1 MKKNGY
7 TLVELIITM
16 ALLAL
21 ASTVIIVN
29 MQGVESKQN
38 KSLKERRIAE
48 IEQAA
53 CSAIDSLQ
61 AETITGQ
68 NRDNCLVNGCKI
80 KLSKLVSEGI
90 IDEDLEFDDDGT
102 KIVDIKELYSVG
114 IKWDTTSDGYKEKK
128 CEFELRDLD
137 TDPIDPEPTPNP
149 NPDPDPDPTPDPNPD
164 PDPEP
169 DPTPEPDPGPS
180 SFDYTGSVQKY
191 IVPKTGVYKLE
202 TWGAQGGSTSGCVGG
217 YGAYSTGEI
226 TLKKDD
232 VIYIFVGGSGLGYT
246 THRPLSGGYNGG
258 GGSSP
263 TSDTNEITASGG
275 GATHIAKTNKGT
287 LSNYSNNDEIYIV
300 SAGGGGAA
308 ANKAIMCVNGGAGGG
323 ISGNNGGRYEENTT
337 DARISAIGYG
347 GTQNR
352 GGSYFN
358 QTTSGSGGIASGVFG
373 SGASGNYTGAGGGY
387 YGGGISHC
395 SAGGGSSYIGN
406 SVLSNKA
413 MYCYNCAT
421 SNATNTKTIS
431 VTCHSATATSNCA
444 KEGAGYA
451 KISYVKASTEDQE
464 TSNPS
469 PAKFDYTGSVQE
481 YTVTKTGKYKLQ
493 VWGAQGGSDSPSDG
507 GVGGYSEGEIELNKG
522 DKLYI
527 AVGGKGSSYTRKAKS
542 NGGFNGGGYGG
553 IVNATS
559 NPQGGSGC
567 GGATHIALINQTLN
581 NLQDK
586 KSDILIVA
594 GGGGGGAMVPGGA
607 GGGISGNNGN
617 YADDYPTYFGSG
629 GTQTSGGYDNYLKDN
644 KATFGK
650 GSDLNEVGYGGNGGG
665 GGYYGGGG
673 TNRAHSGGGGGSG
686 YIGNSKLTNK
696 MMSCFNCQES
706 SSVDTKTIST
716 TCKNSSPLDNCAKV
730 GNGYA
735 IISYIDGTNTEK
747 PTENFQT
754 KTYDF
759 TGTEQTLKIPAT
771 GTYKLEIWGAQ
782 GGNSYD
788 GVGGY
793 GGYSVGT
800 ATLTKDSTLYIHVG
814 GSGYDSNSPG
824 YNGGKADNNAASYN
838 SGGGAT
844 HIALTNQTL
853 NNLQYKKSEIL
864 IVAGGGGAG
873 ERVYGGSGG
882 GYIGAAGYTIGTN
895 TYPYYGTGG
904 SQTQGGKGVV
914 MSSHASSGVI
924 NGSFGLGGSGYS
936 STDTGAYG
944 GGGFFGGG
952 GTTYAGGAG
961 GGSGYIGN
969 SLLKNKAMYC
979 YNCAT
984 SNVEATKTLSVT
996 CHSASATSNCAK
1008 EGNGYVS
1015 ITKVS

>member
-1 MKKNGY
+1 
-7 TLVELIITM
+7 
-16 ALLAL
+16 
-21 ASTVIIVN
+21 
-29 MQGVESKQN
+29 
-38 KSLKERRIAE
+38 
-48 IEQAA
+48 
-53 CSAIDSLQ
+53 
-61 AETITGQ
+61 
-68 NRDNCLVNGCKI
+68 
-80 KLSKLVSEGI
+80 
-90 IDEDLEFDDDGT
+90 
-102 KIVDIKELYSVG
+102 
-114 IKWDTTSDGYKEKK
+114 
-128 CEFELRDLD
+128 
-137 TDPIDPEPTPNP
+137 
-149 NPDPDPDPTPDPNPD
+149 
-164 PDPEP
+164 
-169 DPTPEPDPGPS
+169 
-180 SFDYTGSVQKY
+180 
-191 IVPKTGVYKLE
+191 
-202 TWGAQGGSTSGCVGG
+202 
-217 YGAYSTGEI
+217 
-226 TLKKDD
+226 
-232 VIYIFVGGSGLGYT
+232 
-246 THRPLSGGYNGG
+246 
-258 GGSSP
+258 
-263 TSDTNEITASGG
+263 
-275 GATHIAKTNKGT
+275 
-287 LSNYSNNDEIYIV
+287 
-300 SAGGGGAA
+300 
-308 ANKAIMCVNGGAGGG
+308 
-323 ISGNNGGRYEENTT
+323 
-337 DARISAIGYG
+337 
-347 GTQNR
+347 
-352 GGSYFN
+352 
-358 QTTSGSGGIASGVFG
+358 
-373 SGASGNYTGAGGGY
+373 
-387 YGGGISHC
+387 
-395 SAGGGSSYIGN
+395 
-406 SVLSNKA
+406 
-413 MYCYNCAT
+413 
-421 SNATNTKTIS
+421 
-431 VTCHSATATSNCA
+431 
-444 KEGAGYA
+444 
-451 KISYVKASTEDQE
+451 
-464 TSNPS
+464 
-469 PAKFDYTGSVQE
+469 
-481 YTVTKTGKYKLQ
+481 
-493 VWGAQGGSDSPSDG
+493 
-507 GVGGYSEGEIELNKG
+507 
-522 DKLYI
+522 
-527 AVGGKGSSYTRKAKS
+527 
-542 NGGFNGGGYGG
+542 
-553 IVNATS
+553 
-559 NPQGGSGC
+559 
-567 GGATHIALINQTLN
+567 
-581 NLQDK
+581 
-586 KSDILIVA
+586 
-594 GGGGGGAMVPGGA
+594 MVPGGA

-644 KATFGK
+644 KAIFGK

-686 YIGNSKLTNK
+686 YIGNPKLTNK

-747 PTENFQT
+747 TTESFQT

-800 ATLTKDSTLYIHVG
+800 VTLTKDSTLYIHVG

-824 YNGGKADNNAASYN
+824 YNGGKADNNASSYN

-844 HIALTNQTL
+844 HIALTNSTL

-984 SNVEATKTLSVT
+984 SNAAATKTISVT

-1008 EGNGYVS
+1008 EGNGYVR